1 MFVFTIDW
9 QQQKA
14 ATFATW
20 TRLIASV
27 FPQLFQGNK
36 CSGEFGVFRIDRVLG
51 HHNRYHLTPITL
63 DYIDWNILSL
73 IFARCSVLCKSQA
86 ISVALCVPRLQNY
99 RTADLFRQ
107 SRAQSW
113 IKCQPQSFEVSEF
126 GVRQSLVLQVL
137 NSALI
142 INLWVYD
149 LWRGHFSTIAD
160 QPQDIYRIFYIH
172 CRHQNRG
179 RDQRMALIGT
189 YFFLVSER
197 LRVFCLILWKTKRLV
212 CRLRSLKWSPVSRI

>member
-1 MFVFTIDW
+1 MKLFDKKDLCLSGLFLRLFWWPFFHVFLVLDFMFVFTIGW

-86 ISVALCVPRLQNY
+86 ISVAHYAFQGY
-99 RTADLFRQ
+99 
-107 SRAQSW
+107 
-113 IKCQPQSFEVSEF
+113 K
-126 GVRQSLVLQVL
+126 
-137 NSALI
+137 I
-142 INLWVYD
+142 IGPLTCSD
-149 LWRGHFSTIAD
+149 KA
-160 QPQDIYRIFYIH
+160 
-172 CRHQNRG
+172 
-179 RDQRMALIGT
+179 
-189 YFFLVSER
+189 ER
-197 LRVFCLILWKTKRLV
+197 NHG
-212 CRLRSLKWSPVSRI
+212 SNVSRSHSKSLSLECDNHLYFKCWTPL